1 MNRGARLIVRNFAT
15 ATFSLVLLIGSLA
28 IGLHAF
34 QSNAGS
40 NGKPVE
46 AARAHR
52 DLTFKNVAMGE
63 IIDNEATDAGFE
75 SLDAG
80 EAKLAFTAFKA
91 SDGEG
96 LNVEHG
102 KFRSPDEASRYFHWM
117 IEKRAT
123 EILNQGPKLDKTG
136 RVIGVRAEAVVKVRG
151 GASSA
156 IMWTNDEQFFVIF
169 SSSLSDAV
177 ELEKRFYR

>member
-1 MNRGARLIVRNFAT
+1 LIVRNFAT
-15 ATFSLVLLIGSLA
+15 ATFSLVLLIGPLG

-34 QSNAGS
+34 QSSAAS

-46 AARAHR
+46 AAREHR

-96 LNVEHG
+96 LTVQHG
-102 KFRSPDEASRYFHWM
+102 IFRSSDEASRFFHWM

-123 EILNQGPKLDKTG
+123 DILNQGSKLDKTG
-136 RVIGVRAEAVVKVRG
+136 RVIGVRAEVVVKLAR
-151 GASSA
+151 ASSA
-156 IMWTNDEQFFVIF
+156 IMWTNNENFFVIF
-169 SSSLSDAV
+169 SSSLSDAA
-177 ELEKRFYR
+177 ELEKRYYR